1 MRFTKSVILL
11 VWASV
16 SLVWVLA
23 SSVGGVVT
31 WGQSMQGI
39 HAVYKQRENQC
50 IARYSDPL
58 AHERCLQIMDLE
70 RVQAQS
76 ISILNRFLLVAC
88 PPIVS
93 FGLVFFLYR
102 GPPTKTARHRRGMQR

>member
-1 MRFTKSVILL
+1 MQFTKSVIFLI
-11 VWASV
+11 WASV

-31 WGQSMQGI
+31 WGPSIQGI

-50 IARYSDPL
+50 TARYPDPL
-58 AHERCLQIMDLE
+58 ARERCLQIMNLE
-70 RVQAQS
+70 RFQAQS

-93 FGLVFFLYR
+93 FGLVFFLYP
-102 GPPTKTARHRRGMQR
+102 GPPTRTARHRRDMRQ